1 MDPTKHDF
9 AELGAV
15 MEGNGTTGAPSR
27 TDLSVYE
34 QEMIFATRFLNSDQD
49 KLSGPTTCA
58 STTLERKRYLS
69 TFRTGAR
76 YGALSGVLATV
87 LVFKLVVC

>member
-1 MDPTKHDF
+1 
-9 AELGAV
+9 
-15 MEGNGTTGAPSR
+15 MEGNGTTGAASR

-69 TFRTGAR
+69 TSRAGAR
-76 YGALSGVLATV
+76 YGGLLGVLATV